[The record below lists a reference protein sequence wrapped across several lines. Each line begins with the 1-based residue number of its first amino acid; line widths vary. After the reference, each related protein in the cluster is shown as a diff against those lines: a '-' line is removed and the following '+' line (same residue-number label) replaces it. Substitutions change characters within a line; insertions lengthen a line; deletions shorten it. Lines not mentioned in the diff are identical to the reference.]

1 MCRPLN
7 ALPVQLRGL
16 SRILTGG
23 VFALLLAAGGA
34 HARDLDALE
43 HRRWSAT
50 DGGPSQVGALAQT
63 ADGYLWLGT
72 NDSLFRFDG
81 LRFVRYA
88 PPDGDALGIVSSLL
102 TVGDRLWVGLRAG
115 GINVIS
121 RDGIQRHAPGAGLP
135 AGAVYGLARDRDNI
149 IWAAADDGL
158 ARFDGTGW
166 QRMSDAQ
173 HFPGKHA
180 RAVFVD
186 RSNVLWAANES
197 RLFYRLPD
205 TSMFVDTGLDID
217 WASHITQ
224 APDGAIWI
232 SERYGTDLHRIV
244 LGDGHFG
251 RAEGDQSSI
260 TDQPAPRLVTQTI
273 PIGSSANGLL
283 FDRTGA
289 LWISTLGNG
298 VHYVANPTVADST
311 VADRAVADLMTRM
324 RTAQAFTVREGL
336 SGNHLWPLLEDR
348 EGNVW
353 AGTNAGI
360 DRFHPRELMPGSV
373 PPDALNV
380 ALVAGSDGSLWA
392 GTSNRPAMRIVGDRV
407 DTMDMPAPVTSA
419 MRDADG
425 TIWMG
430 GLNGIWRTQ
439 ADDRQEGH
447 QPSGHQPGGHQSE
460 PHQPGTRQ
468 VRVAGLPAAATPGS
482 SVRAMARD
490 HSGGLWVSINR
501 LGLFELRDGI
511 WRAMPPPSTRASQVM
526 PVTASTDPQGRLWFG
541 YRDNLLVT
549 RDAQGE
555 RRWGEAEGMHI
566 GHVTAIS
573 HQGARTWLGGQH
585 GAGYV
590 ENDRFHPLPLPDNG
604 LFDNIYAIIAVP
616 VGPPAQAS
624 HPASPAPLPAAGAVA
639 AAVASNAAGTGK
651 DAPALWIHAKAG
663 IFQLPAAEIAQV
675 FADPRHVIRYRA
687 HDLTG
692 GLANDP
698 YQVLPLPTAVRGADG
713 RLWFSTS
720 NGVVWLD
727 PAHQAAPDDE
737 GPQVTIES
745 VSADGER
752 VSRAVSHAA
761 SDAALNKAPGNASNT
776 ASNPGPET
784 PLLLAA
790 DTKRLRIDYTA
801 LSLSA
806 PESLSFR
813 YRLDGYDNA
822 WQDAG
827 RQRQA
832 VYTGLGAGQ
841 YRFRVIAIN
850 GDGVASEQEATAA
863 FSIQPVFYRRAL
875 FLVPTAAAVLFLLWL
890 LYRIKLRRS
899 AEALRARLEA
909 RHHERE
915 RIARELHDTLLQG
928 VQGLMLHF
936 QAVVNMLPAGQQAR
950 RSMEDA
956 LDRADLVLAEG
967 RDRVRDLR
975 NPARGAAAL
984 DHALQTLGEQLAQGS
999 RTRFSLTVQGTP
1011 ALLHPVVCDE
1021 AYRIGHEAIV
1031 NAFAHAL
1038 AQQVTVN
1045 IDYGPAAF
1053 TLCVRDDGRGID
1065 PRYLTP
1071 HGRPDHWGLRGMDER
1086 AREAGGVLQISS
1098 QAGQGSEVRLTV
1110 RAALAYRRQ
1119 A

>member
-1 MCRPLN
+1 MRRSLNPMPL
-7 ALPVQLRGL
+7 LLRSL
-16 SRILTGG
+16 TRIVAGG
-23 VFALLLAAGGA
+23 VFALMLLPVGGA
-34 HARDLDALE
+34 QARELDGLE

-72 NDSLFRFDG
+72 NESLFRFDG

-88 PPDGDALGIVSSLL
+88 PPDGEALGIVSSLL
-102 TVGDRLWVGLRAG
+102 TVDDRLWVGLRAG
-115 GINVIS
+115 GITVIS
-121 RDGIQRHAPGAGLP
+121 RDGIQRHVPGAGLP
-135 AGAVYGLARDRDNI
+135 AGAVYSVARDNDNT

-158 ARFDGTGW
+158 AHFDGTRW

-205 TSMFVDTGLDID
+205 RSAFVDTGLDID

-232 SERYGTDLHRIV
+232 SERYGTDLHRIT
-244 LGDGHFG
+244 LSDGRIG
-251 RAEGDQSSI
+251 RVEGGQPSA
-260 TDQPAPRLVTQTI
+260 TDQPARRLVTQTI
-273 PIGSSANGLL
+273 PIGSSANDLL

-298 VHYVANPTVADST
+298 VRYVADLTVADPT
-311 VADRAVADLMTRM
+311 AADLAVPDLTTQM
-324 RTAQAFTVREGL
+324 RTAHTFTVREGL

-353 AGTNAGI
+353 VGTNAGI

-373 PPDALNV
+373 PADALNV
-380 ALVAGSDGSLWA
+380 ALVAGDDGSLWA

-407 DTMDMPAPVTSA
+407 DVMDMPAPVTSA

-439 ADDRQEGH
+439 SDDRQER
-447 QPSGHQPGGHQSE
+447 HQPGG
-460 PHQPGTRQ
+460 HQPGTRQ

-585 GAGYV
+585 GAGYL
-590 ENDRFHPLPLPDNG
+590 ENDGFHPLPLPDNG

-616 VGPPAQAS
+616 VGQL
-624 HPASPAPLPAAGAVA
+624 APSTLPAAMPASGAVEP
-639 AAVASNAAGTGK
+639 AVASNTAATAK
-651 DAPALWIHAKAG
+651 DAPELWIHAKAG

-727 PAHQAAPDDE
+727 PAQQAAPNDD

-745 VSADGER
+745 ISADGER
-752 VSRAVSHAA
+752 VSRAVSRAA
-761 SDAALNKAPGNASNT
+761 SDA
-776 ASNPGPET
+776 
-784 PLLLAA
+784 PLPLAA
-790 DTKRLRIDYTA
+790 DTKRLLIDYTA

-813 YRLDGYDNA
+813 YRLDGYDTA

-832 VYTGLGAGQ
+832 VYTGLGAGT

-863 FSIQPVFYRRAL
+863 FSIPPVFYRRAL
-875 FLVPTAAAVLFLLWL
+875 FLVPAAAAVLFMLWL

-975 NPARGAAAL
+975 NSARGAATL
-984 DHALQTLGEQLAQGS
+984 DHALQALGEQLAQGS
-999 RTRFSLTVQGTP
+999 PTHFSMDVQGTP

-1031 NAFAHAL
+1031 NAFAHA
-1038 AQQVTVN
+1038 AARHVAVD
-1045 IDYGPAAF
+1045 IDYGTAAF
-1053 TLCVRDDGRGID
+1053 TLGIRDDGQGID

-1071 HGRPDHWGLRGMDER
+1071 EGRPDHWGLRGMEER
-1086 AREAGGVLQISS
+1086 AREAGGALQISS

-1110 RAALAYRRQ
+1110 KAALAYRQQ

>member
-1 MCRPLN
+1 MH
-7 ALPVQLRGL
+7 LRCTH
-16 SRILTGG
+16 RILAGG
-23 VFALLLAAGGA
+23 VLALLLLTTNGVE
-34 HARDLDALE
+34 ARELDGLE

-102 TVGDRLWVGLRAG
+102 TVDARLWVGLRAG

-121 RDGIQRHAPGAGLP
+121 RDGIQRHPPGAGLP
-135 AGAVYGLARDRDNI
+135 AGAVYSLARDRDNT

-158 ARFDGTGW
+158 ARFDGTRW

-180 RAVFVD
+180 RAVYVD
-186 RSNVLWAANES
+186 RSNVLWAANEN

-205 TSMFVDTGLDID
+205 TSAFVDAGLDID

-232 SERYGTDLHRIV
+232 SERYGTDLHRVV
-244 LGDGHFG
+244 LSDD
-251 RAEGDQSSI
+251 RVDDTEGGQSSI
-260 TDQPAPRLVTQTI
+260 QITDPRAPQLVIQMM

-298 VHYVANPTVADST
+298 VRYVADPATQ
-311 VADRAVADLMTRM
+311 M
-324 RTAQAFTVREGL
+324 RTPRAFTVREGL

-353 AGTNAGI
+353 VGTNAGI
-360 DRFHPRELMPGSV
+360 DRFHPRELMPGDV
-373 PPDALNV
+373 PADALNV
-380 ALVAGSDGSLWA
+380 ALVAASDGSLWA
-392 GTSNRPAMRIVGDRV
+392 GTSNRPAMRIVGNRV
-407 DTMDMPAPVTSA
+407 DIMDMPAPVTSA

-439 ADDRQEGH
+439 GD
-447 QPSGHQPGGHQSE
+447 
-460 PHQPGTRQ
+460 RQ
-468 VRVAGLPAAATPGS
+468 VRVAGLPAAATPGA
-482 SVRAMARD
+482 SVRAMARGPD
-490 HSGGLWVSINR
+490 GGLWVSINR

-511 WRAMPPPSTRASQVM
+511 WRAMPPPSTRNSQVM
-526 PVTASTDPQGRLWFG
+526 PVTASTDPHGRLWFG

-555 RRWGEAEGMHI
+555 RRWGEADGMHI

-573 HQGARTWLGGQH
+573 HQGTRTWLGGQH

-590 ENDRFHPLPLPDNG
+590 EGDRFHPLPLPDNG

-616 VGPPAQAS
+616 VAPPAPVS
-624 HPASPAPLPAAGAVA
+624 AAGAVA
-639 AAVASNAAGTGK
+639 SAVASDAAGTGH
-651 DAPALWIHAKAG
+651 DAPDIWIHAKAG
-663 IFQLPAAEIAQV
+663 IFQLPASEIAQV
-675 FADPRHVIRYRA
+675 FADPHHVIRYRA

-727 PAHQAAPDDE
+727 PAQQAAPDDD

-745 VSADGER
+745 LSADGER
-752 VSRAVSHAA
+752 VSTAA
-761 SDAALNKAPGNASNT
+761 SI
-776 ASNPGPET
+776 T

-790 DTKRLRIDYTA
+790 DTKRLLIDYTA

-813 YRLDGYDNA
+813 YRLDGYDTA

-832 VYTGLGAGQ
+832 VYTGLGAGD

-863 FSIQPVFYRRAL
+863 FSIPPVFYRRAL
-875 FLVPTAAAVLFLLWL
+875 FLVPAAAAGLFMLWL

-975 NPARGAAAL
+975 SPARGAAML
-984 DHALQTLGEQLAQGS
+984 DQALQAMGEKLAQDS
-999 RTRFSLTVQGTP
+999 PTRFSLTVQGIP
-1011 ALLHPVVCDE
+1011 ALLHPMVCDE

-1031 NAFAHAL
+1031 NAFAHAS
-1038 AQQVTVN
+1038 ARQVVVD
-1045 IDYGPAAF
+1045 IDYGSAAF
-1053 TLCVRDDGRGID
+1053 TLCIRDDGQGID

-1071 HGRPDHWGLRGMDER
+1071 DGRPDHWGLRGMYER
-1086 AREAGGVLQISS
+1086 AREAGGVLQASS
-1098 QAGQGSEVRLTV
+1098 TPGKGSEVRLTV
-1110 RAALAYRRQ
+1110 KAALAYRQQ

>member
-1 MCRPLN
+1 MN
-7 ALPVQLRGL
+7 
-16 SRILTGG
+16 RILR
-23 VFALLLAAGGA
+23 LMAGGA
-34 HARDLDALE
+34 LAVVLLTTSKVWARELGDLD

-72 NDSLFRFDG
+72 NESLFRFDG

-121 RDGIQRHAPGAGLP
+121 RDGIQRYAPGAGLP
-135 AGAVYGLARDRDNI
+135 AGAVYSLARGRDGT

-158 ARFDGTGW
+158 SRFDGTRW

-173 HFPGKHA
+173 HFAGKHA

-186 RSNVLWAANES
+186 RSNVLWAANEN

-205 TSMFVDTGLDID
+205 TASFVDAGLDID

-244 LGDGHFG
+244 LVDGHIG
-251 RAEGDQSSI
+251 HAEGSRSSI
-260 TDQPAPRLVTQTI
+260 TDRPARRLVTQTM
-273 PIGSSANGLL
+273 PIGSSANHLL

-298 VHYVANPTVADST
+298 VRYVADPTVADPT
-311 VADRAVADLMTRM
+311 VADITTQM
-324 RTAQAFTVREGL
+324 RTAHAFTVREGL

-353 AGTNAGI
+353 VGTNAGI

-373 PPDALNV
+373 PADALNV

-407 DTMDMPAPVTSA
+407 DLMDMPAPVTSA

-439 ADDRQEGH
+439 EGH
-447 QPSGHQPGGHQSE
+447 RQGGGQHADQHQGD
-460 PHQPGTRQ
+460 RLM
-468 VRVAGLPAAATPGS
+468 RVASLPAAATPGS
-482 SVRAMARD
+482 SVRAMARGHD
-490 HSGGLWVSINR
+490 GGLWVSINR
-501 LGLFELRDGI
+501 LGLFELRDGV
-511 WRAMPPPSTRASQVM
+511 WRAMPPPSARSSQIM

-555 RRWGEAEGMHI
+555 RRWGEADGMHI

-590 ENDRFHPLPLPDNG
+590 EDDRFHPLPLPDNG

-616 VGPPAQAS
+616 VRPPGQPSQPVRFTPPAAI
-624 HPASPAPLPAAGAVA
+624 PAAGAVA
-639 AAVASNAAGTGK
+639 AAVASNATGTGK
-651 DAPALWIHAKAG
+651 DAPELWIHAKAG
-663 IFQLPAAEIAQV
+663 IFQLPATEIAQV

-687 HDLTG
+687 HGLTG

-727 PAHQAAPDDE
+727 PAQQAAPDDD

-745 VSADGER
+745 ISADGER
-752 VSRAVSHAA
+752 VSRAVSNAA
-761 SDAALNKAPGNASNT
+761 SGPALKQAPGNASTTLPDT
-776 ASNPGPET
+776 ALDT

-790 DTKRLRIDYTA
+790 DTKRLLIDYTA

-813 YRLDGYDNA
+813 YRLDGYDTA

-832 VYTGLGAGQ
+832 VYTGLGAGL

-863 FSIQPVFYRRAL
+863 FSIPPVFYRRAL
-875 FLVPTAAAVLFLLWL
+875 FLVPATAAGLFTLWL

-936 QAVVNMLPAGQQAR
+936 QAVVNMLPVGQQAR

-975 NPARGAAAL
+975 SPARGAAML
-984 DHALQTLGEQLAQGS
+984 DQALQAMGERLAQDS
-999 RTRFSLTVQGTP
+999 PTRFSLTVQGP
-1011 ALLHPVVCDE
+1011 SALLHPVVCDE

-1031 NAFAHAL
+1031 NAFAHAS
-1038 AQQVTVN
+1038 AKQVLVD
-1045 IDYGPAAF
+1045 IDYGSAAF
-1053 TLCVRDDGRGID
+1053 TLRIQDDGRGID
-1065 PRYLTP
+1065 PRYLSP
-1071 HGRPDHWGLRGMDER
+1071 HGRPDHWGLRGMYER
-1086 AREAGGVLQISS
+1086 AREAGGVLQVSS
-1098 QAGQGSEVRLTV
+1098 RPGNGSEVRLTV
-1110 RAALAYRRQ
+1110 NAALAYRQQ

>member
-1 MCRPLN
+1 MRRPLH
-7 ALPVQLRGL
+7 PL
-16 SRILTGG
+16 SVPHWSLNRILAGG
-23 VFALLLAAGGA
+23 VFALLLLTAGGA
-34 HARDLDALE
+34 EARELDGLE

-102 TVGDRLWVGLRAG
+102 TVNDHLWVGLRAG

-121 RDGIQRHAPGAGLP
+121 RDGIQRHVPAVGLP
-135 AGAVYGLARDRDNI
+135 AGAVYSLARDRNNT
-149 IWAAADDGL
+149 IWAATDDGL
-158 ARFDGTGW
+158 AHFDGMRW

-186 RSNVLWAANES
+186 RSNVLWAANEN

-205 TSMFVDTGLDID
+205 ASAFVDTGLDID

-224 APDGAIWI
+224 ASDGAVWI
-232 SERYGTDLHRIV
+232 SERYGTDLHRVV
-244 LGDGHFG
+244 LGDGSTGGVDGG
-251 RAEGDQSSI
+251 RSLT
-260 TDQPAPRLVTQTI
+260 TDSHAPGLVTRMI
-273 PIGSSANGLL
+273 SIGSSANSLL

-289 LWISTLGNG
+289 LWISTLGRG
-298 VHYVANPTVADST
+298 VHYIPDPATQMSQPS
-311 VADRAVADLMTRM
+311 
-324 RTAQAFTVREGL
+324 AFTVREGL

-353 AGTNAGI
+353 VGTNAGI

-373 PPDALNV
+373 PADALNV
-380 ALVAGSDGSLWA
+380 ALVAGNDGSLWA

-430 GLNGIWRTQ
+430 GLNGIWRTER
-439 ADDRQEGH
+439 ADQQGA
-447 QPSGHQPGGHQSE
+447 
-460 PHQPGTRQ
+460 RQ

-490 HSGGLWVSINR
+490 HDGGLWVSINR

-526 PVTASTDPQGRLWFG
+526 PVTASTDPLGRLWFG

-555 RRWGEAEGMHI
+555 RRWGEADGLHI
-566 GHVTAIS
+566 GHITAIS
-573 HQGARTWLGGQH
+573 HQGTRTWLGGQH

-590 ENDRFHPLPLPDNG
+590 EGDRFHPLPLPDNG

-616 VGPPAQAS
+616 VVPPA
-624 HPASPAPLPAAGAVA
+624 PMPAAGAISA
-639 AAVASNAAGTGK
+639 AAASNATGTGK
-651 DAPALWIHAKAG
+651 DAPELWIHAKAG

-713 RLWFSTS
+713 RLWFATS

-727 PAHQAAPDDE
+727 PTQQAGPDDD

-745 VSADGER
+745 ISADGER
-752 VSRAVSHAA
+752 ISRAVSIAA
-761 SDAALNKAPGNASNT
+761 SGTTMNHASNKT
-776 ASNPGPET
+776 SDT
-784 PLLLAA
+784 PLQLAA
-790 DTKRLRIDYTA
+790 DTKRLLIDYTA

-813 YRLDGYDNA
+813 YRLDGYDTA

-832 VYTGLGAGQ
+832 VYTGLSAGQ

-863 FSIQPVFYRRAL
+863 FSIPPVFYRRAL
-875 FLVPTAAAVLFLLWL
+875 FLVPAAAAGLFMLWL

-899 AEALRARLEA
+899 AEALRTRLET

-975 NPARGAAAL
+975 TSARGAAML
-984 DHALQTLGEQLAQGS
+984 DQALQAMGDRLAQDS
-999 RTRFSLTVQGTP
+999 AARFLLTVQGTP

-1031 NAFAHAL
+1031 NAFAHAQ
-1038 AQQVTVN
+1038 AQQVLVD

-1053 TLCVRDDGRGID
+1053 TLRIQDDGQGID
-1065 PRYLTP
+1065 PRYLSP
-1071 HGRPDHWGLRGMDER
+1071 HGRPDHWGLRGMYER
-1086 AREAGGVLQISS
+1086 AREASGVLQVSS
-1098 QAGQGSEVRLTV
+1098 QPGKGSEVRLTV
-1110 RAALAYRRQ
+1110 KAALAYRQQ